1 MSPKSTSVQGP
12 QCRGSVIVF
21 CVTCWKRRVSTVN
34 TMRENP
40 GLVPLATGP
49 HVPSSVRNNGHTD
62 RAVIA
67 ARTSHGATP
76 RLS

>member
-1 MSPKSTSVQGP
+1 MTATQ
-12 QCRGSVIVF
+12 
-21 CVTCWKRRVSTVN
+21 TTV
-34 TMRENP
+34 RENP
-40 GLVPLATGP
+40 CLVSLGP
-49 HVPSSVRNNGHTD
+49 KHHVPSSVRNNGHTY